1 MTNTGRV
8 INILMRSEEG
18 RDALA
23 TFGEAWIADLAE
35 SPNGS
40 LIAWQEM
47 AHANERSGLQN
58 LANLHQRVMGAL
70 EESKGWF

>member
-1 MTNTGRV
+1 MTNTGKV
-8 INILMRSEEG
+8 LNILGKSQEG
-18 RDALA
+18 RDAVA
-23 TFGEAWIADLAE
+23 TFGEAWIAALAE
-35 SPNGS
+35 SPRGS

-70 EESKGWF
+70 EESRGWL